1 MSGDFADPRRHAE
14 NTARTAAMPLLR
26 SACVIAG
33 VHTQVAITIHTDRIT
48 IILTQLQK
56 IGTVLDIRRDTSRPQ
71 NMMRA
76 MVADGAWRIRTLLG
90 WRDDVLLQL
99 LARQLAEKVGAYSP
113 LPLLLCVALAGRRA
127 GGGGGRQATQEQ
139 RRHDLF
145 ADPGADVLH
154 GLVGL
159 VMTCLASRPLPE
171 R

>member
-1 MSGDFADPRRHAE
+1 
-14 NTARTAAMPLLR
+14 MPLLEVTG
-26 SACVIAG
+26 VIAG
-33 VHTQVAITIHTDRIT
+33 VHTQVAITIHSDRIT

-56 IGTVLDIRRDTSRPQ
+56 IGTVLDIRRDTAGP

-76 MVADGAWRIRTLLG
+76 MVAGEDEAKAWRIRTLLG
-90 WRDDVLLQL
+90 RRDDVLLQL